1 MAKTKG
7 KRRDENQAL
16 NEFFKG
22 CADFRKT
29 DTFIDAMKFVAR
41 FTQYAP
47 INAFLIYT
55 QKPTATFVASRS
67 KWLRQFGRK
76 LKDSARPI
84 VILAPMGPVTFVY
97 DLEDTHGRHIPEY
110 YGESYKVS
118 GDLANAKWD
127 NTFRY
132 SIEVDH
138 FKIAYTEKSFLN
150 AACVSKRRGDTYLIE
165 INKDFE
171 DQRLKYSFLA
181 HELAHIYCG
190 HLGADDQNEK
200 KKQRWIGRKHLTR
213 NQREIEAET
222 VAYLV
227 CSRCGLET
235 KALEY
240 VAGYLKD
247 PEKDLAAISIK
258 TILDVARTIGDMAD
272 YRPVE

>member
-1 MAKTKG
+1 MVKTKG

-22 CADFRKT
+22 CADFCKT

-67 KWLRQFGRK
+67 RWWTRFGRR
-76 LKDSARPI
+76 LKESARPI

-97 DLEDTHGRHIPEY
+97 DLEDTHGRDIPEY

-190 HLGADDQNEK
+190 HLGADDKNEK

-258 TILDVARTIGDMAD
+258 TILDVARTIEQMAD
-272 YRPVE
+272 YRPAE